1 MAAFDDGTPLDAAAL
16 QDLDRRLVEV
26 KALIPKIGPENESGS
41 DPNVTNN
48 STITAKQIVG
58 GVSGDVKLV
67 PGKNT
72 PFRINF
78 GNGILTTPKSVILTP
93 ARSSDIPSTFNF
105 AVDRSTLSNTGV
117 DCRAYLNSAAKGGFT
132 IRFNWM
138 LICQ

>member
-26 KALIPKIGPENESGS
+26 KALIPKFGPETQSVS
-41 DPNVTNN
+41 DPNLSN

-58 GVSGDVKLV
+58 GLSGDVKLV

-72 PFRINF
+72 PFRIDF
-78 GNGILTTPKSVILTP
+78 GSGILTTPKSIILTP
-93 ARSSDIPSTFNF
+93 SRASDIPATFSF

-117 DCRAYLNSAAKGGFT
+117 QCRAYLNSAAKGGFT

-138 LICQ
+138 IICF